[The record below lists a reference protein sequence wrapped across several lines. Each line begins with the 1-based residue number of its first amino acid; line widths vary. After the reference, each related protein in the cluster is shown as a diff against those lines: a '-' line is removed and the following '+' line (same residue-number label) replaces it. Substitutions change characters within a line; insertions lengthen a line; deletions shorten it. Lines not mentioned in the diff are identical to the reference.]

1 MDNPDSLKPLENI
14 CDPDPRHKG
23 FVISDEDVNN
33 FRQITLQDYHY
44 YINAI
49 KLNGNV
55 PGKIRNQFDTARNLL
70 LYSWYVYRFA
80 TVAELQAF
88 SSVEFA
94 LKEKVKLCNITNK
107 RSSGLKNLL
116 NIAKEEGW
124 IKDKGFS
131 NYMRQK
137 KEQKN
142 IEQLDFL
149 SDNKVNQQDNKEL
162 QEYCN
167 IICNS
172 FPFLRNEIA
181 HGSEYLNMPGNALF
195 TLEVCADIIIQL
207 FQEKT

>member
-1 MDNPDSLKPLENI
+1 MGNPDLLKPLDNI

-44 YINAI
+44 YISAI
-49 KLNGNV
+49 KLNENV
-55 PGKIRNQFDTARNLL
+55 PEKIRNHFDTTRNLL

-124 IKDKGFS
+124 IKDEGFS
-131 NYMRQK
+131 NCMKAKK

-142 IEQLDFL
+142 IERM
-149 SDNKVNQQDNKEL
+149 S
-162 QEYCN
+162 
-167 IICNS
+167 S
-172 FPFLRNEIA
+172 F
-181 HGSEYLNMPGNALF
+181 
-195 TLEVCADIIIQL
+195 
-207 FQEKT
+207 